1 MFLLFLYKDTKK
13 LRIENREL
21 RIISYFCSKYTIME
35 EIQIWIEQLVE
46 TCGVTGDTVNFVT
59 HTILVLL
66 AFALAFL
73 AGWLCSKLLIPI
85 VLRLTKK
92 TETKWDDV
100 MFNERVLKSACSIVP
115 AIVIWQLLPWTFFD
129 FPTVREVLTRLTG
142 IYITI
147 MSARTLIVFSDSM
160 KQLESNT
167 QRSARQQYMHSLC
180 GVLKIIIIFI
190 AVIVVVAIIIDKNPA
205 TLFAGLGA
213 ASAILMLAFQDTI
226 KGLVAGIRLTS
237 NDMLHVGDWITVAS
251 AGANGRVEDITLT
264 TVKVRNFDN
273 TIVTV
278 SPQTLVDGSF
288 QNWIG
293 MEQNEGRK
301 QSRRIFFDFRSIHLD
316 DDGVANITKFRTHLE
331 QWLRENPKVMGDKN
345 PLVRHAE
352 ASQGGCCMEL
362 TFWLH
367 AQAWNDFEH
376 DTADIME
383 YVFAAANEYGLR
395 IFQQFPDQKPTPCP
409 SRSGGEL

>member
-13 LRIENREL
+13 MRIENREL

-180 GVLKIIIIFI
+180 GVLKIIVIFI

-395 IFQQFPDQKPTPCP
+395 IYQQFPDQNSTPCP
-409 SRSGGEL
+409 SRAGEEL

>member
-1 MFLLFLYKDTKK
+1 MYL
-13 LRIENREL
+13 
-21 RIISYFCSKYTIME
+21 CSKYTIME

-46 TCGVTGDTVNFVT
+46 ACGVTGDNVSFVT
-59 HTILVLL
+59 HTILVII

-73 AGWLCSKLLIPI
+73 AGWLCSKLLIPV
-85 VLRLTKK
+85 VLKVTKK
-92 TETKWDDV
+92 TEARWDDV
-100 MFNERVLKSACSIVP
+100 MFSERVLKSACRIVP

-160 KQLESNT
+160 KQLETDT

-316 DDGVANITKFRTHLE
+316 DDGVANITKYRTHLE
-331 QWLRENPKVMGDKN
+331 QWLRDNPKVMGDKN

-352 ASQGGCCMEL
+352 ASQGGCCLEL

-395 IFQQFPDQKPTPCP
+395 IYQQFPNQED
-409 SRSGGEL
+409 

>member
-1 MFLLFLYKDTKK
+1 
-13 LRIENREL
+13 
-21 RIISYFCSKYTIME
+21 ME

-46 TCGVTGDTVNFVT
+46 ACGVTGDTINWVT
-59 HTILVLL
+59 HTILVVI

-73 AGWLCSKLLIPI
+73 SGWLCRKFLIPV
-85 VLRLTKK
+85 VLKLTKK
-92 TETKWDDV
+92 TEARWDDI
-100 MFNERVLKSACSIVP
+100 MFSERVLKSACRIVP

-160 KQLESNT
+160 KQLESDA

-190 AVIVVVAIIIDKNPA
+190 AVIVVVAIIIDKHPA

-237 NDMLHVGDWITVAS
+237 NDMLHVGDWMTVAS

-331 QWLRENPKVMGDKN
+331 QWLRDNPKVMGDKN

-352 ASQGGCCMEL
+352 ASQGGCCLEL

-395 IFQQFPDQKPTPCP
+395 IYQQFPNQED
-409 SRSGGEL
+409 

>member
-1 MFLLFLYKDTKK
+1 
-13 LRIENREL
+13 
-21 RIISYFCSKYTIME
+21 ME

-46 TCGVTGDTVNFVT
+46 ACGVTGDNVNFLT
-59 HTILVLL
+59 HTILVVV

-73 AGWLCSKLLIPI
+73 AGWLCSKLLIPV
-85 VLRLTKK
+85 VLKVTKK
-92 TETKWDDV
+92 TEARWDDV

-160 KQLESNT
+160 KQLESDT

-293 MEQNEGRK
+293 MEKNEGRK

-331 QWLRENPKVMGDKN
+331 QWLRKNPKVMGDKN

-352 ASQGGCCMEL
+352 ASQSGCCIEL
-362 TFWLH
+362 TFWLY

-383 YVFAAANEYGLR
+383 YVFASANEYGLR
-395 IFQQFPDQKPTPCP
+395 IYQQFPNQVESEKV
-409 SRSGGEL
+409 RK